1 MQYQHVAF
9 VLSKL
14 PLDLAGPGRRIQF
27 LYDTDLTAADYVKR
41 KAWWDASPPACP
53 YHARGGCRLVPHGTY
68 GRKFPAG
75 ARVRRYLCPQSG
87 QTVSLLP
94 KCLAAHWSGTLAEI
108 EGAVREAGRARSQ
121 SAAANR
127 LRPDYIGLIGAMR
140 WLRRRVL
147 AVRAFLTAVS
157 TVCPQQC
164 GQLDPTLEAFGARFG
179 GESLLA
185 QLRAAHAPHLYT

>member
-1 MQYQHVAF
+1 M
-9 VLSKL
+9 
-14 PLDLAGPGRRIQF
+14 
-27 LYDTDLTAADYVKR
+27 
-41 KAWWDASPPACP
+41 
-53 YHARGGCRLVPHGTY
+53 PHGTY

-185 QLRAAHAPHLYT
+185 QLRVLAGPSLGSLPAPVGFQRRWNAAGRRAAAHAPHAQGLDPPPETA